1 MRNPPGRSPGCSPA
15 ARQKVDLEQIATRGT
30 PIGAGESQSVSGGAT
45 RNAQLQRPL
54 DRRVLA
60 QADLA
65 IQPDTNALP
74 QTMRW

>member
-1 MRNPPGRSPGCSPA
+1 MPNYRGPLIA
-15 ARQKVDLEQIATRGT
+15 A
-30 PIGAGESQSVSGGAT
+30 
-45 RNAQLQRPL
+45 
-54 DRRVLA
+54 VLA